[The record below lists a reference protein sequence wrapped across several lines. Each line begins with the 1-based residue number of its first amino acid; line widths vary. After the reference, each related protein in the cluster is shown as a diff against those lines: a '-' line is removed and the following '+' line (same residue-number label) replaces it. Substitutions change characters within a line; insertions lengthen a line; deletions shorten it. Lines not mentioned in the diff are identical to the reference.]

1 MRTILVP
8 WPHHADGFTLVEM
21 LIVMVMVGTAVG
33 FGIDGLRG
41 YREVQ
46 RARAGAVQ
54 VVQAIN
60 LAKARA
66 IAANEPAIID
76 FDPGSLTPGDGFYQV
91 YLDTNRNSVR
101 DSAEVEAANLPNVTD
116 RAGMRGYQLPVGMG
130 FDQPAAATGPLGLPT
145 AADGVTF
152 TNNQI
157 AVLPDGTAT
166 ESGHLTLMDQTG
178 RTFAITVTGGG
189 AVRMYRYDGSGWR

>member
-1 MRTILVP
+1 MMTISR
-8 WPHHADGFTLVEM
+8 HRSNHDDGFTLVEM

-46 RARAGAVQ
+46 RARSGAVQ
-54 VVQAIN
+54 VVQIIN

-66 IAANEPAIID
+66 IATNEPAVID
-76 FDPGSLTPGDGFYQV
+76 FDPGSLTPGQGFYQV

-101 DSAEVEAANLPNVTD
+101 DSAEVTAANLLDATD
-116 RAGMRGYQLPVGMG
+116 RGGMRGYQLPADMG
-130 FDQPAAATGPLGLPT
+130 FDQPAASTGPLGIPT

-157 AVLPDGTAT
+157 TVLPDGTAT
-166 ESGHLTLMDQTG
+166 ESGHLTLMDPTG